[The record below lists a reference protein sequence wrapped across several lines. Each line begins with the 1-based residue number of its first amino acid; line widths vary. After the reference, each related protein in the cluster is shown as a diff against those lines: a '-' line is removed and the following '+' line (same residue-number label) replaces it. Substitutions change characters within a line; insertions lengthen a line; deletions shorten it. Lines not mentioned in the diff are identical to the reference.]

1 MLYAN
6 DLPANLEATDVNFY
20 LFANYLGLNVHSS
33 NLSETLCSLND
44 KKKVINDW
52 CATNK
57 LCLNND
63 RTMDLNPRLKAVII

>member
-1 MLYAN
+1 MPMTY
-6 DLPANLEATDVNFY
+6 LPTFDVNFY

-57 LCLNND
+57 LWLNND
-63 RTMDLNPRLKAVII
+63 KTMVLDTRLKAVII